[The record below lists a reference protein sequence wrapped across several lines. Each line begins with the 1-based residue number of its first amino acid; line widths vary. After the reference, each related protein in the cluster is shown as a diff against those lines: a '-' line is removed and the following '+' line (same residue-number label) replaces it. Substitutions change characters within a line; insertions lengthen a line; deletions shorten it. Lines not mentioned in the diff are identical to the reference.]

1 VPEHDAE
8 RFWRIIEAAP
18 DGFVMVDLTGTIVLV
33 NAQTERLFGYDRGEL
48 VGQPVEIL
56 LPEPVRSAHV
66 VERDRYIAHP
76 HTRAMGIGLDLV
88 GLHRG
93 GHEFPVEVSL
103 SPLDDE
109 SIIAVVRD
117 VRARRDAEAL
127 LRSAEEHVRLLE
139 DRDRIARDL
148 HDHVI
153 QRLFAAGMAL
163 EGAVARSDDADVNA
177 RVTGVVDDLD
187 DTIRQLRSVI
197 FDLQDRGRD
206 RSVGLRS
213 ELLGV
218 VAEARPALGHEPRV
232 RFDGPID
239 TMGDAVSEHV
249 LAVLREALTNV
260 GRHAHASATDVHV
273 VATADEFVLDV
284 TDDGVGPPETPGLG
298 NGLGNLERRA
308 AKLGGTFAFGPGPN
322 GGSRFH
328 WQIPLDR

>member
-1 VPEHDAE
+1 MPEHDAE

-18 DGFVMVDLTGTIVLV
+18 DGFVMVDLTGMIVLV
-33 NAQTERLFGYDRGEL
+33 NAQTERLFGYDRAEL
-48 VGQPVEIL
+48 VGQPVEML
-56 LPEPVRSAHV
+56 LPGPVRSTHV
-66 VERDRYIAHP
+66 VERDRYIVHP

-163 EGAVARSDDADVNA
+163 EGAVGRSDDADVNA
-177 RVTGVVDDLD
+177 RVTSVVDDLD

-218 VAEARPALGHEPRV
+218 VADARPALGHEPRV
-232 RFDGPID
+232 RFVGPID

-260 GRHAHASATDVHV
+260 GRHAQASATDVHV
-273 VATADEFVLDV
+273 VATADEFVLDI
-284 TDDGVGPPETPGLG
+284 TDDGVGPPETPSVGDGLR
-298 NGLGNLERRA
+298 NLERRA
-308 AKLGGTFAFGPGPN
+308 AELGGTLAFGPGPN

-328 WQIPLDR
+328 WRIPLDR